1 MSKDEVKMTRPDEAA
16 RRQFWSESM
25 ERGYALLRAMETYEV
40 NECGEGLASIPD
52 AAADAGVEVV
62 FSDTKLAGEMDRIYS
77 IRKSLI
83 PDLMEACREMNER
96 GWILKIEDGF
106 RTREMQ
112 TRLGRTEAIFDAIV
126 GMCRWECGRDIPPMD
141 LLDRRTTS
149 LIANYP
155 NKGTHTMG
163 AAVDVSVL
171 RRADGSEVWRG
182 KPYLHMSELTP
193 MESPFVTPEELQNR
207 REITA
212 VMERHGLLHYP
223 GEFWH
228 YNKGDAA
235 YHLLAKTGQP
245 AIYGP
250 VHWDPK
256 SGEVTPFDNVSSP
269 LTPPDLM
276 AENLRAA
283 LKRLAGC

>member
-1 MSKDEVKMTRPDEAA
+1 MD
-16 RRQFWSESM
+16 
-25 ERGYALLRAMETYEV
+25 RGYELLLAMAAYDVRES
-40 NECGEGLASIPD
+40 GEGLESIPD
-52 AAADAGVEVV
+52 AAVDAGVEMV

-77 IRKSLI
+77 IRKGLI
-83 PDLMEACREMNER
+83 PDLMKIGREMNDR
-96 GWILKIEDGF
+96 GWVLKIEDGF

-112 TRLGRTEAIFDAIV
+112 TRLGRAEAIFDAIV
-126 GMCRWECGRDIPPMD
+126 GMCRWECGSDVPPLD
-141 LLDRRTTS
+141 LLERRTTS
-149 LIANYP
+149 LVANYP
-155 NKGTHTMG
+155 NKGTHMMG
-163 AAVDVSVL
+163 AAVDISVL
-171 RRADGSEVWRG
+171 RRADGCEVWRG

-235 YHLLAKTGQP
+235 YHVLAKTGQP
-245 AIYGP
+245 ATYGP
-250 VHWDPK
+250 VHWDPE
-256 SGEVTPFDNVSSP
+256 SGEVTPFDDLSSP
-269 LTPPDLM
+269 LTPPEMM

-283 LKRLAGC
+283 LERLPGS